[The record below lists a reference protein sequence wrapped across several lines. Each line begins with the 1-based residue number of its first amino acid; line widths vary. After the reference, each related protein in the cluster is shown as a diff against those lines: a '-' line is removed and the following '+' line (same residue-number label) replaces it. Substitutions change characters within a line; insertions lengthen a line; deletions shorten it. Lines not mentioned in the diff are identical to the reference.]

1 MTIRDAVSF
10 SIDPGASVAIVG
22 ASGSGKTTLLGLLA
36 GLDQPTSGDVWLDG
50 EALTKL
56 SEDERAALRQRL
68 VGFVFQSFQLLPALT
83 ALENVMLPLELAGD
97 GDPQPLARTWLERV
111 GLGRRMHHYPRQL
124 SGGEQQRVA
133 IARAFAGDPKL
144 LMADEPTGNLDGTT
158 GVEVAD
164 LMFRLNREHGT
175 TLLLVTHDAT
185 LASRCGRRISLAAGR
200 LVADESSATD
210 VPRPAVSTW
219 AGQRS

>member
-1 MTIRDAVSF
+1 
-10 SIDPGASVAIVG
+10 
-22 ASGSGKTTLLGLLA
+22 
-36 GLDQPTSGDVWLDG
+36 
-50 EALTKL
+50 
-56 SEDERAALRQRL
+56 
-68 VGFVFQSFQLLPALT
+68 
-83 ALENVMLPLELAGD
+83 MLPLELAGD

-111 GLGRRMHHYPRQL
+111 GLGKRMHHYPRQL

-158 GVEVAD
+158 GVDVAD

-185 LASRCGRRISLAAGR
+185 LAARCGRRLSLAAGR
-200 LVADESSATD
+200 LVADESSLAD
-210 VPRPAVSTW
+210 AHVASPSRAAV
-219 AGQRS
+219 RS